1 MLSQAWTRLAQP
13 RRFCSEVGILLPQS
27 FFVIIGSVT
36 GVGLEAQMSI
46 RRIGV
51 LTGGGDAPGLNP
63 TLKAIV
69 YKAVGCGIEVIG
81 LYDGWQGLLNE
92 GCERTLRLE
101 DHLVRRWDR
110 DGGTNLGSSRTNPFR
125 ALRPGE
131 RDPKDRSAEVLAN
144 MERLQL
150 DAVIALGGEDTLGVA
165 HKLCQQGG
173 KIVGIPKTIDNDLSH
188 TDYTLGF
195 DTALHNCTGV
205 IEQVR
210 TPAGSH
216 HWVQVVEVMGRHTG
230 HLALWSAVAGG
241 ATMALIPEHPF
252 SYDRVYDL
260 LAQRLDRGQRDR
272 RYPRYAVI
280 VVAEGATAVDEGA
293 VTIDTALDAFGHA
306 RLGGIGALLSERIR
320 RETSAD
326 SRAVIIGHAQ
336 RGGSPSTIDRIMGR
350 LFGAAAVEAV
360 MRGDFGK
367 MVSAQGIAPACR
379 LSMVPLAQ
387 AVGKPKKVD
396 VELYY
401 DTARYAAKL

>member
-1 MLSQAWTRLAQP
+1 
-13 RRFCSEVGILLPQS
+13 
-27 FFVIIGSVT
+27 
-36 GVGLEAQMSI
+36 MSI

-63 TLKAIV
+63 ALKAIV
-69 YKAVGCGIEVIG
+69 YKATGLGVEVLG

-92 GCERTLRLE
+92 GCTETLRLE

-125 ALRPGE
+125 AQPPGE
-131 RDPKDRSAEVLAN
+131 DTPRDRSAEVLAN
-144 MERLQL
+144 SERLHL
-150 DAVIALGGEDTLGVA
+150 DAIIALGGEDTLGVA

-195 DTALHNCTGV
+195 DTALRNCMEV

-216 HWVQVVEVMGRHTG
+216 HWVQVVEVMGRSTG

-241 ATMALIPEHPF
+241 ATMVLIPEYPF
-252 SYDRVYDL
+252 SYERVYGL
-260 LAQRLDRGQRDR
+260 LATRLERGQRDR

-280 VVAEGATAVDEGA
+280 VVAEGATAVAERVVTLDPA
-293 VTIDTALDAFGHA
+293 VDAFGHE
-306 RLGGIGALLSERIR
+306 RLGGIGTLLAERIR
-320 RETSAD
+320 RETAYD

-336 RGGSPSTIDRIMGR
+336 RGGSPSATDRIMGR
-350 LFGAAAVEAV
+350 LFGAAAVDAV
-360 MRGDFGK
+360 MRGDFGQ
-367 MVSAQGIAPACR
+367 MVSAQGIAPGCR
-379 LSMVPLAQ
+379 LSLVPLAH
-387 AVGKPKKVD
+387 AVGKLKRVD

-401 DTARYAAKL
+401 DTARYAARL